1 MKKRPSFDGGV
12 ASVRVMPL
20 GMKEG
25 GDLSVPPPKSD
36 KPAPKQFTIP
46 ETTFNEAETGQIL
59 RDYQG
64 PNRMTDTPGV
74 FSAPNNIGGEM
85 GMVYGAPG
93 ARQVFEDQMIMGR
106 VIDPRVVY
114 PNDPDI
120 NIMTPQITQPPQ
132 KGRIPGMEGGIPQ
145 LLNTGLQNNGIM
157 DIVEKLKITKPLYD
171 I

>member
-1 MKKRPSFDGGV
+1 MKKQIQGGV
-12 ASVRVMPL
+12 DSVRVVPMNFQQ
-20 GMKEG
+20 G
-25 GDLSVPPPKSD
+25 GSADLSTPPPTSTT
-36 KPAPKQFTIP
+36 PPKQFTIP
-46 ETTFNEAETGQIL
+46 ETTFNEAETAQIL

-74 FSAPNNIGGEM
+74 FSAPNGIGGEM

-106 VIDPRVVY
+106 VIDPRTVY

-132 KGRIPGMEGGIPQ
+132 RGVIPGMEGGIPN
-145 LLNTGLQNNGIM
+145 LLQSNYLKPAGILS
-157 DIVEKLKITKPLYD
+157 INKVYD